1 MERRKMWSVGGT
13 ERVDERLVCELTPN
27 GGVPVPLWK
36 VRRNLIV
43 RRVMRVGTTTMV
55 ASAGRREN

>member
-1 MERRKMWSVGGT
+1 MEWRKMWSVGGT

-36 VRRNLIV
+36 VRRNLI
-43 RRVMRVGTTTMV
+43 
-55 ASAGRREN
+55 REIGVLVLFILL